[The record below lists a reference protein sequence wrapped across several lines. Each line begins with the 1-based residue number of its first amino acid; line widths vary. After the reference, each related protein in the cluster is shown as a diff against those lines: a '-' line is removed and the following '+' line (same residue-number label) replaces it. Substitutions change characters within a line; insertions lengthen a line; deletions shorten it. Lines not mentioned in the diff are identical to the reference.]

1 MSKKCQFCGADLP
14 DDALFCMRCGE
25 QVRAGGDF
33 SAFGGLSA
41 PGAETAPVEVLESE
55 TQEETMSAAES
66 ETPVSAGNPAE
77 SETPASAESLPESET
92 PAENVD
98 SAGIMAPAAEENS
111 RPAAADSGDSRPK
124 GPGKFAFFRVG
135 ASLFALLLAA
145 LLSMQKVA
153 RIGWMGIFT
162 DLKTLGFLNMG
173 SQTSSAYVKI
183 LLLFAS
189 AGLVA
194 GSCILFARGFA
205 GAIRFFREGKPFPA
219 EKYVACAFSVWVGY
233 LVFLSACGPN
243 YAPGPAAVGMLVV
256 FCVVLAGFLARE
268 FYRKRKQISAAPGN
282 FLLQAALFVCAALMF
297 GLFGGSYIFASGIGV
312 PFVTMITAAQNV
324 SEVALPL
331 ILMLGAIAV
340 LSLGAVIF
348 ARLLENLLDG
358 KNRSVLGLSVAFLCV
373 GILLPIAT
381 AIILKEPL
389 AIAGAYVVMLVFA
402 AGVVALSAVLRARKK
417 GENEQL
423 EEQEEFDTSLFER
436 WKGIDRVSGDIFKI
450 VSATFGLIVIL
461 VLFFQQ
467 FLPMYP
473 ADGKLVNVID
483 YFVYATGQ
491 PLNVTMVNALSL
503 IGVAG
508 ANLVTCGVVLILA
521 IVRGIKMLS
530 SGKCGD
536 MSGLVATSLGIW
548 LVTQGLFASGGQ
560 SLGNAF
566 SVALGLSVAALVAAR
581 IVRYLTDAE
590 ARTGEA
596 LAKSCADT
604 VSVSLITLWF
614 QSHVYLRS
622 LSYWETNTTW
632 FSVLTV
638 LLMLSAAV
646 LGVVGGVLW
655 CRAVRAAVGVK
666 RNRRLGL
673 IVACTVL
680 SVCGFLFYGI
690 LMAQLKTVF
699 LFGSLFVP
707 GLAIAAVVWE
717 TKFPAFRGPKINSEE

>member
-41 PGAETAPVEVLESE
+41 PGAEIVPVEVLESE
-55 TQEETMSAAES
+55 TREETMSA
-66 ETPVSAGNPAE
+66 AE

-92 PAENVD
+92 PAE
-98 SAGIMAPAAEENS
+98 STGFAEIMEPAAEENS
-111 RPAAADSGDSRPK
+111 QPAAADSGNSRPK

-256 FCVVLAGFLARE
+256 FCIVLAGFLARE

-297 GLFGGSYIFASGIGV
+297 GLFGGSYVFSSGIGV

-331 ILMLGAIAV
+331 ILMLGAIAI

-358 KNRSVLGLSVAFLCV
+358 RNRSVLGLSVAFLCV

-423 EEQEEFDTSLFER
+423 EEREEFDTSFFEC

-521 IVRGIKMLS
+521 IVRGIKMLA

-536 MSGLVATSLGIW
+536 MSGLVATSLGVW
-548 LVTQGLFASGGQ
+548 LVTQGIFVSGGQ
-560 SLGNAF
+560 SLGSAF

-614 QSHVYLRS
+614 QSQVYLRS

-638 LLMLSAAV
+638 LLMLSAAA

-707 GLAIAAVVWE
+707 GLAIAAVAWE
-717 TKFPAFRGPKINSEE
+717 MKFPAVRGPKINSEE